1 MIYCVE
7 DDDNIREL
15 VIYTLETTG
24 LKARGFAEG
33 SAFMETLAF
42 DTPELI
48 LLDIMLPG
56 DDGLELLKKL
66 KSSPKT
72 KGIPVIMVTAKGTE
86 YDKVVGLDS
95 GADDYVTK
103 PFGMME
109 LVSRIKAVL
118 RRSGKVEDRI
128 DMVLTARKLGV
139 RSIPVNVLNPIP
151 GTPYEKNPVLSGE
164 EILRCTAVFRFLIPD
179 GLIRLAGGR
188 GLMEDKGKKCFQS
201 GANAAISG
209 DMLTTAGIT
218 VESDMEMIRSLGYKV
233 SL

>member
-24 LKARGFAEG
+24 LKAKGFAEG
-33 SAFMETLAF
+33 TAFMEALAF

-56 DDGLELLKKL
+56 EDGLELLKKL
-66 KSSPKT
+66 KNSAKT
-72 KGIPVIMVTAKGTE
+72 KDIPVIMVTAKGAE
-86 YDKVVGLDS
+86 YDKVIGLDS

-118 RRSGKVEDRI
+118 RRSGRVQEQDMLSVNGVSVDVKKHEVKVAGEIVTLTLKEFELLERLMRNQNI
-128 DMVLTARKLGV
+128 VLTRDQLLEDIWGYDVHVRTLRQKLGEKGDIIKTV
-139 RSIPVNVLNPIP
+139 RGVGYRI
-151 GTPYEKNPVLSGE
+151 
-164 EILRCTAVFRFLIPD
+164 
-179 GLIRLAGGR
+179 GG
-188 GLMEDKGKKCFQS
+188 GNEG
-201 GANAAISG
+201 
-209 DMLTTAGIT
+209 
-218 VESDMEMIRSLGYKV
+218 
-233 SL
+233 

>member
-24 LKARGFAEG
+24 LTARGFAEG
-33 SAFMETLAF
+33 TAFMEALAF

-56 DDGLELLKKL
+56 EDGLELLHKL
-66 KSSPKT
+66 KSSSKT
-72 KGIPVIMVTAKGTE
+72 KDIPVIMVTAKGAE

-118 RRSGKVEDRI
+118 RRAGKVPDKADLEINGVKMNLKKHEVTADGRKV
-128 DMVLTARKLGV
+128 VLTLKEFELLERLMRNQNIVLTRDQLLEDIWGYDFDGETRTVDVHVRTLRQKLGEKGSMIETV
-139 RSIPVNVLNPIP
+139 RGVGYRVGGLN
-151 GTPYEKNPVLSGE
+151 EN
-164 EILRCTAVFRFLIPD
+164 
-179 GLIRLAGGR
+179 
-188 GLMEDKGKKCFQS
+188 
-201 GANAAISG
+201 
-209 DMLTTAGIT
+209 
-218 VESDMEMIRSLGYKV
+218 
-233 SL
+233 

>member
-24 LKARGFAEG
+24 LKARGFADG
-33 SAFMETLAF
+33 SAFMEALAF

-66 KSSPKT
+66 KSSSKT
-72 KGIPVIMVTAKGTE
+72 KGIPVIMVTAKGSE
-86 YDKVVGLDS
+86 YDKVVGLNRYTYS
-95 GADDYVTK
+95 YVTK

-118 RRSGKVEDRI
+118 RRSGKVED
-128 DMVLTARKLGV
+128 
-139 RSIPVNVLNPIP
+139 
-151 GTPYEKNPVLSGE
+151 
-164 EILRCTAVFRFLIPD
+164 PD
-179 GLIRLAGGR
+179 GH
-188 GLMEDKGKKCFQS
+188 
-201 GANAAISG
+201 G
-209 DMLTTAGIT
+209 DF
-218 VESDMEMIRSLGYKV
+218 RSPCRCEET
-233 SL
+233 